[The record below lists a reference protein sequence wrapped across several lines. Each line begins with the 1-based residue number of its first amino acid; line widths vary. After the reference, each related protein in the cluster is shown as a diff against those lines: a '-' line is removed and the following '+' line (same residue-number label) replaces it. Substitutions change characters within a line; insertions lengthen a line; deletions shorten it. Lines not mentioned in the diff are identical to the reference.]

1 MSFCDQLNQYIDDL
15 GCSAKDLASA
25 SGISP
30 AAISRYRTGERTPDP
45 DSKQMRMLAEGIAK
59 LSSGRLS
66 EDAVHDSLA
75 VEISGIAVDY
85 DTYLVNLKSLLA
97 ALSTNNNELARA
109 LNFDPSYISRILGG
123 QRRPADLQAF
133 TQGVAQ
139 FATRKGTSNGSFESL
154 RTLIGSPWADAKS
167 DEERVQAVSTWLET
181 NYAPTHN
188 PIGSFLEKLDA
199 FNLNDFIRAVRF
211 DEIKVPTTPIQLPTT
226 KTYTGIH
233 EMMDCELD
241 FLKAAVLSKS
251 SADVIMYS
259 DMPIEE
265 MAGDEDFS
273 KKWMLGIAML
283 LKKGLRLRIVHD
295 TNRPLFEMMIGL
307 EGWIPMYMT
316 GQIEPYYF
324 NSTQNDVF
332 CHLLKV
338 AGSVA
343 MQGEAIAGHQAEGRY
358 TLTKNRDEVRYYRK
372 RAERMIGRAR
382 PLMRIVTA
390 SNARELVAFQRSS
403 AETAARRRVIM
414 SVPPIGCIPHDL
426 LGQILRRNGLPA
438 SEREAI
444 AAFARE
450 QSDLFESALSQ
461 NEVRFELPSIGREEF
476 EGHPA
481 SLGLSA
487 LFREEA
493 VPYTYDEYAQH
504 LEALREA
511 VSRHENCSLVVDGS
525 MPFRNM
531 QITICKGKHVLVSKN
546 ADPVIHFII
555 EHPAMVAAFE
565 RFAAPITD

>member
-59 LSSGRLS
+59 LSSGRFS
-66 EDAVHDSLA
+66 EDAVHNSLA
-75 VEISGIAVDY
+75 IEISGIAVDY
-85 DTYLVNLKSLLA
+85 DTYLANLKSLLS

-139 FATRKGTSNGSFESL
+139 FATRKATSNGSFESL

-167 DEERVQAVSTWLET
+167 DKERAQAVSTWLET

-188 PIGSFLEKLDA
+188 PIGSFLEKLDT
-199 FNLNDFIRAVRF
+199 FNLNDFIRAIRF

-324 NSTQNDVF
+324 NSAQNDVF

-372 RAERMIGRAR
+372 RAERMIG
-382 PLMRIVTA
+382 
-390 SNARELVAFQRSS
+390 
-403 AETAARRRVIM
+403 
-414 SVPPIGCIPHDL
+414 CIPHDL
-426 LGQILRRNGLPA
+426 LEQILRRNGLPT

-444 AAFARE
+444 AAFAQE

-493 VPYTYDEYAQH
+493 IPYTYDEYAQH

-511 VSRHENCSLVVDGS
+511 VGRHENCSLVVDGS

>member
-1 MSFCDQLNQYIDDL
+1 MSFCNRLNQYIDDL

-30 AAISRYRTGERTPDP
+30 AAISRYRAGERTPDP

-59 LSSGRLS
+59 LSSGALS
-66 EDAVHDSLA
+66 KEEVHDSLA
-75 VEISGIAVDY
+75 IEISGIAVDY
-85 DTYLVNLKSLLA
+85 DTYLANLKTLLA

-123 QRRPADLQAF
+123 QRRPADLLAF

-139 FATRKGTSNGSFESL
+139 FATRKGISNGSFESL
-154 RTLIGSPWADAKS
+154 RTLVGPPWADAEN
-167 DEERVQAVSTWLET
+167 DDDRVQAVATWLKT

-188 PIGSFLEKLDA
+188 PIGSFLGKLDA
-199 FNLNDFIRAVRF
+199 FNLNDFIRAIHF

-226 KTYTGIH
+226 KTYSGIH

-251 SADVIMYS
+251 SADIIMYS

-265 MAGDEDFS
+265 MAENEDFFR
-273 KKWMLGIAML
+273 KWMLGIAML
-283 LKKGLRLRIVHD
+283 LKKGLRLRIIHN
-295 TNRPLFEMMIGL
+295 TSRPLFEMMLGL
-307 EGWIPMYMT
+307 EGWIPMYMA

-324 NSTQNDVF
+324 SSAQNDVF

-343 MQGEAIAGHQAEGRY
+343 MHGEAIAGHQAEGRY

-372 RAERMIGRAR
+372 RAERMIDRAR
-382 PLMRIVTA
+382 PLMRIITA
-390 SNARELVAFQRSS
+390 SNADELEAFQRSS
-403 AETAARRRVIM
+403 METAARRRVIM
-414 SVPPIGCIPHDL
+414 STPPIGCIPPNL
-426 LGQILRRNGLPA
+426 LEQMLHRNGLPA
-438 SEREAI
+438 REREAI
-444 AAFARE
+444 RVFAR
-450 QSDLFESALSQ
+450 QQGNLLRSALSQ
-461 NEVRFELPSIGREEF
+461 NEVRFELPSIEREEF
-476 EGHPA
+476 EKHPA
-481 SLGLSA
+481 ALGLSA
-487 LFREEA
+487 LFRNEA
-493 VPYTYDEYAQH
+493 VLYTYDEYARH
-504 LEALREA
+504 LEALRET
-511 VSRHENCSLVVDGS
+511 VDQHDSCSLVTNNS

-546 ADPVIHFII
+546 ADPVIHFVI

-565 RFAAPITD
+565 RFTAPIAD